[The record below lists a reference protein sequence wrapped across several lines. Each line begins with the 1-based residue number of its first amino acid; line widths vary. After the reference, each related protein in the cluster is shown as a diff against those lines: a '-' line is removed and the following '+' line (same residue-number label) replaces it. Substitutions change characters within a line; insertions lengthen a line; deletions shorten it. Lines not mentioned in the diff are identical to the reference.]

1 VKLVVRR
8 KAAEDLQHIFEYISR
23 DSPQSARR
31 VVNRIRD
38 GVRDSLMMFPE
49 MGRRGL
55 VAGTREWHI
64 PDLPYIVIYKVD
76 PGRTRLDVLAIYH
89 GAQDR

>member
-1 VKLVVRR
+1 
-8 KAAEDLQHIFEYISR
+8 
-23 DSPQSARR
+23 
-31 VVNRIRD
+31 
-38 GVRDSLMMFPE
+38 MMFPE

>member
-1 VKLVVRR
+1 MKLFVRR
-8 KAAEDLQHIFEYISR
+8 KAAKDLQRIFEYISR
-23 DSPQSARR
+23 DSPRNARR
-31 VVNRIRD
+31 VINRIRD
-38 GVRDSLMMFPE
+38 GIRDSLITFPE

-55 VAGTREWHI
+55 VEGTREWHI